1 MTIAYLDCFSGIS
14 GDMFLGALLDIGLPF
29 EELKKAIGSLPFQD
43 YSIDFKKEM
52 KNGLSAT
59 QFLVSV
65 NEHHHVHRNLTDIEK
80 IICDGQLN
88 DGVKQRSLRIFRS
101 IAEVEG
107 YIHNHPPEEVHF
119 HEVGAVDS
127 IIDIV
132 GAVFG
137 VDYLGI
143 TAFNSSHIPLGS
155 GFIKSGHGTIPL
167 PAPATLALLK
177 NIPVYSSGLE
187 YELVTP
193 TGASLVREFVN
204 SFEGLPPMV
213 VGNIGYGAGTRDLPD
228 RPNLLRIVTGK
239 DTKES
244 NTDTITVLEANIDD
258 TNPEW
263 IGFLMERLF
272 EEGAL
277 DVIFTPVY
285 MKKNRPGIQVEVIGP
300 PETKDHLIDTLF
312 RESTTIGIRY
322 RYSQRKILKREETT
336 VNSPWGS
343 LKAKKILQPDGNYF
357 IQPEYEACKKIA
369 QEQGIPIKEI
379 YARIFSLN
387 SRT

>member
-29 EELKKAIGSLPFQD
+29 DEVKKAMESLPFHG
-43 YSIDFKKEM
+43 YSIDCKKEM

-59 QFLVSV
+59 GFIVSIH
-65 NEHHHVHRNLTDIEK
+65 EHHHVHRNLIDIEN
-80 IICDGQLN
+80 IINAGRLSD
-88 DGVKQRSLRIFRS
+88 DVKQRSIRIFRS

-107 YIHNHPPEEVHF
+107 SIHNHPPEKVHF

-143 TAFNSSHIPLGS
+143 STFNASHIPLGS

-177 NIPVYSSGLE
+177 GIPVYSSGLE

-193 TGASLVREFVN
+193 TGAALIKEFVQ
-204 SFEGLPPMV
+204 SFEGMPPMV
-213 VGNIGYGAGTRDLPD
+213 VSGIGYGAGTRDLPD
-228 RPNLLRIVTGK
+228 RPNLLRIITGS
-239 DTKES
+239 DTKEN
-244 NTDTITVLEANIDD
+244 NTDTVAVIEANIDD

-263 IGFLMERLF
+263 LGFLMERLF
-272 EEGAL
+272 KEGAL
-277 DVIFTPVY
+277 DVLFTPVY
-285 MKKNRPGIQVEVIGP
+285 MKKNRPGIQVEVIGH
-300 PETKDHLIDTLF
+300 PEKRDHLIEILF
-312 RESTTIGIRY
+312 MESTTLGIRY
-322 RYSQRKILKREETT
+322 RYSQRKILKREEIT
-336 VNSPWGS
+336 VDTQWGK
-343 LKAKKILQPDGNYF
+343 LKAKKIARPDGSFF
-357 IQPEYEACKKIA
+357 IQPEYEPCKKIA
-369 QEQGIPIKEI
+369 QEQGLPIKDI
-379 YARIFSLN
+379 YAKVFSLN
-387 SRT
+387 SRS